1 MTPPALVVRNPKPP
15 LPVDPTVLGPPLV
28 TLSQSN
34 HIGDLVSSNVIIP
47 SNGTG
52 SSGGA
57 GSGSYDG
64 LGSGTGPGVGD
75 GSDGGYGRGAVTAGR
90 GVTAPRAIYDP
101 EPEYSEEARKV
112 HFQGVVVLSI
122 VVDQAGHARDIR
134 VARSVGLGLDERAIE
149 AVKKWKFEPGM
160 KDGHPVAVGV
170 NVEVNFRLF

>member
-1 MTPPALVVRNPKPP
+1 M
-15 LPVDPTVLGPPLV
+15 
-28 TLSQSN
+28 
-34 HIGDLVSSNVIIP
+34 
-47 SNGTG
+47 
-52 SSGGA
+52 
-57 GSGSYDG
+57 
-64 LGSGTGPGVGD
+64 GD
-75 GSDGGYGRGAVTAGR
+75 GSAGGYGRGAYAAGR

-149 AVKKWKFEPGM
+149 AVKKWKFEPGT